1 MKSHLSWLPNQSW
14 CYIESLQVWYMLD
27 AVLCATNLC
36 VHRQKLREAVW
47 ERGRQSE
54 SPLVPGA
61 CHKLP
66 KLLLHPLIHSVT
78 GCLPL
83 LLWLL
88 YNCLS
93 LCLCVLLSLC
103 LSVLRSV
110 PLSVRF
116 PVAWA
121 CPRSQRG
128 QNVRLS
134 CRHFLFQFF
143 FLLSSTSSFSLSLRF
158 SWWFPW
164 PVCVWVCRTCSWH
177 QNK

>member
-1 MKSHLSWLPNQSW
+1 
-14 CYIESLQVWYMLD
+14 MLD

-36 VHRQKLREAVW
+36 VHRQKLREAEW

-103 LSVLRSV
+103 LSVCPSFCPSV
-110 PLSVRF
+110 CSV
-116 PVAWA
+116 
-121 CPRSQRG
+121 
-128 QNVRLS
+128 S
-134 CRHFLFQFF
+134 CRLGLPSFSTWAKRATVMSPFFISIFFPPLFHFLFLSFSAF
-143 FLLSSTSSFSLSLRF
+143 FLMISVASLCVSVSHVQLTS
-158 SWWFPW
+158 
-164 PVCVWVCRTCSWH
+164 
-177 QNK
+177 K